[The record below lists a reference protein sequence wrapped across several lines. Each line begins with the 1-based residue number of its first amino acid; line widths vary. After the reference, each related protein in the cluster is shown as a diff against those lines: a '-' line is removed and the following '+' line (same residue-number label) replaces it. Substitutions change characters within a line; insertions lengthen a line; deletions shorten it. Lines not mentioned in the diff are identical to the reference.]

1 MFDRRGKLDTTKL
14 LITRETELERQRD
27 ENVRS
32 IIVQKN

>member
-1 MFDRRGKLDTTKL
+1 MFDRRGKLDRTKL